1 MNFKNKTSIVSILFW
16 FLLFTFTR
24 IIAQD
29 KNLTNVENSISDLEQ
44 KIPAMMEQVD
54 VPGLS
59 IAIIQNSEII
69 WSQGFGVTDNNS
81 KNKVTENTIF
91 EAGSLSKPVFAY
103 AVLKLVDQGLLHL
116 DSSLSTYLPVEYILD
131 ERIDK
136 VTARML
142 LSHTSGLPLWWPE
155 GEDLKISFTPGEKFS
170 YSSEGFIYLQHVIET
185 ITGEPLPD
193 FMKMQVFDPLEME
206 NSSYIWENRFEE
218 RAAMGHNQLGQEE
231 TLWMRTRGN
240 AASSLLTTSTDYAK
254 FLIAILNGT
263 GLKDKTASEMVQ
275 PQIYL
280 DPDCIDCTDHKTGQL
295 SESLAWGLGW
305 GLNLTESETI
315 FWHWADNLVFTS
327 FCTASNKSKTG
338 VVYFSNSGNGLSLR
352 NEIVNIVLGG
362 THPEF
367 DWVHYD
373 QYDSPGMIFRQMVLK
388 EGTEKGLAK
397 YFDLKQSGDYEEF
410 ISENTINE
418 IGYIL
423 MNMNRIPE
431 AIEIF
436 KLNVEEN
443 PDSWNVYDS
452 LAEAYASQGDNKKAI
467 NYYNIALK
475 KVDQQNQ
482 KNRILQTIKK
492 LNN

>member
-1 MNFKNKTSIVSILFW
+1 
-16 FLLFTFTR
+16 
-24 IIAQD
+24 
-29 KNLTNVENSISDLEQ
+29 
-44 KIPAMMEQVD
+44 
-54 VPGLS
+54 
-59 IAIIQNSEII
+59 
-69 WSQGFGVTDNNS
+69 
-81 KNKVTENTIF
+81 
-91 EAGSLSKPVFAY
+91 
-103 AVLKLVDQGLLHL
+103 
-116 DSSLSTYLPVEYILD
+116 VEYILD
-131 ERIDK
+131 EQIDK
-136 VTARML
+136 VTARMV

-155 GEDLKISFTPGEKFS
+155 GKDLKISFTPGEKFS
-170 YSSEGFIYLQHVIET
+170 YSSEGFVYLQHVIET
-185 ITGEPLPD
+185 ITGEPLHD
-193 FMKMQVFDPLEME
+193 VMKKQVFDPLEMK

-218 RAAMGHNQLGQEE
+218 QAAKGHNQLGQEE

-240 AASSLLTTSTDYAK
+240 AASSLLTTAKDYAK
-254 FLIAILNGT
+254 FIIAILNGT

-280 DPDCIDCTDHKTGQL
+280 DPDCIDCTNHENNQL

-305 GLNLTESETI
+305 GLQLNNNETI

-327 FCTASNKSKTG
+327 YCATSKKNKTG
-338 VVYFSNSGNGLSLR
+338 IIYFTNSGNGLSIR

-367 DWVHYD
+367 NWVHYD
-373 QYDSPGMIFRQMVLK
+373 QYDSPGMVFKQTVLK

-397 YFDLKQSGDYEEF
+397 YQEFKRSNNRKKF

-431 AIEIF
+431 AIDIF
-436 KLNVEEN
+436 KLNVEEH

-452 LAEAYASQGDNKKAI
+452 LAEAYATQGDKKQAV

-475 KVDQQNQ
+475 KADQEDQ
-482 KNRILQTIKK
+482 KNRISQTIKK